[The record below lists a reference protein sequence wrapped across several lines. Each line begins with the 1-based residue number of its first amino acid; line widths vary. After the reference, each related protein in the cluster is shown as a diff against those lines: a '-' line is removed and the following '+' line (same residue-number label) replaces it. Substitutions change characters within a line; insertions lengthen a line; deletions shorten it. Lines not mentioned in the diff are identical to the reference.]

1 MIQFRHVRLNEYHCA
16 MLEDLME
23 FQDASA
29 PRAVIVEDAV
39 AEDGLV
45 FRPALRH
52 SGYHPGVLAKLVEHG
67 LIDLTHVGDSAYRV
81 YVTPVGRDCYDDMC
95 GLT

>member
-1 MIQFRHVRLNEYHCA
+1 

-23 FQDASA
+23 LQDADQ
-29 PRAVIVEDAV
+29 PQVVIVEDAV

-45 FRPALRH
+45 FRPSLRRR
-52 SGYHPGVLAKLVEHG
+52 GYHPGVLAKLAEHG
-67 LIDLTHVGDSAYRV
+67 LVDMTHVGQTAYRV

>member
-1 MIQFRHVRLNEYHCA
+1 
-16 MLEDLME
+16 MLGDLMTLQDAPDPKPVFVEDL
-23 FQDASA
+23 
-29 PRAVIVEDAV
+29 V

-45 FRPALRH
+45 FRPSLRH
-52 SGYHPGVLAKLVEHG
+52 SGYHPGVLAKLAEHG
-67 LIDLTHVGDSAYRV
+67 LVDLTHVGESAYRV

>member
-1 MIQFRHVRLNEYHCA
+1 
-16 MLEDLME
+16 MLADLME
-23 FQDASA
+23 LQDAA
-29 PRAVIVEDAV
+29 EARPVIVEDAV
-39 AEDGLV
+39 AEEGLV

-52 SGYHPGVLAKLVEHG
+52 SGYHPGVLAKLAEHG
-67 LIDLTHVGDSAYRV
+67 LVDLTQVGDSAFRV

>member
-16 MLEDLME
+16 LLEDLLLL
-23 FQDASA
+23 QDDGDS
-29 PRAVIVEDAV
+29 PPVVVDEAVGEA
-39 AEDGLV
+39 GLV
-45 FRPALRH
+45 FRPRLRH
-52 SGYHPGVLAKLVEHG
+52 VGYHPGVLASLVEHG
-67 LIDLTHVGDSAYRV
+67 LIDLTQVSEQVYRV